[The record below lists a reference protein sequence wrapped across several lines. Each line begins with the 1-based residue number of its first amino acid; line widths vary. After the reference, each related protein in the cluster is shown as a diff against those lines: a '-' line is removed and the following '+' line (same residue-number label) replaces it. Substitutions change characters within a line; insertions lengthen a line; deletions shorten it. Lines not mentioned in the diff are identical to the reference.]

1 MIGEYSAASLLEQT
15 NNPISFKS
23 LILQIDMTWICKKKE
38 RTKENE
44 GGRKKVCVA
53 KSSYHCASHRQARPH
68 GCSIIC

>member
-1 MIGEYSAASLLEQT
+1 ME
-15 NNPISFKS
+15 N
-23 LILQIDMTWICKKKE
+23 LQIDMTWICKKKE